1 MRLWG
6 RATSVNVQKALWAL
20 EELGLAYERIDA
32 GGAYGGT
39 DTPEYRSMNPNRLVP
54 TLQDGGLVLWE
65 SNAIVRYL
73 ADAYGRGRLRPD
85 DPKAAAIADQWMDWQ
100 QTTLAGC
107 MNPLF
112 WEMVR
117 KPPSQRSPERGKEL
131 LEQCCKQLGVLD
143 ALLADREWIA
153 GDAFSMGDIPAGS
166 MLWRWYTMDI
176 ERPDL
181 PHLARWYARLSA
193 RPAYKAAVMTSYEA
207 LRGKD

>member
-20 EELGLAYERIDA
+20 EELGLSYERIDA

-85 DPKAAAIADQWMDWQ
+85 DPKTAALAEQWMDWQ

-112 WEMVR
+112 WETVR
-117 KPPSQRSPERGKEL
+117 KPPSQRSAERAAEL
-131 LEQCCKQLGVLD
+131 LEQCRKQLGVLD
-143 ALLADREWIA
+143 ALLADREWLA

-181 PHLARWYARLSA
+181 PNLARWYARLSS
-193 RPAYKAAVMTSYEA
+193 RPAYRTAVMTSYEA

>member
-73 ADAYGRGRLRPD
+73 ADAYGRARLRPE
-85 DPKAAAIADQWMDWQ
+85 DPKTAAVADQWMDWQ
-100 QTTLAGC
+100 QTTLAGALT
-107 MNPLF
+107 PLF
-112 WEMVR
+112 WETVR
-117 KPPSQRSPERGKEL
+117 KPPSQRSPERIKDLLGQSGKL
-131 LEQCCKQLGVLD
+131 LGVLD
-143 ALLADREWIA
+143 ALLADREWLA
-153 GDAFSMGDIPAGS
+153 GDAFSMGDIPAGA
-166 MLWRWYTMDI
+166 MLWRWYTMEMD
-176 ERPDL
+176 RPVL
-181 PHLARWYARLSA
+181 PNVDRWYERLSS
-193 RPAYKAAVMTSYEA
+193 RPAYRKTVMTGYEA

>member
-85 DPKAAAIADQWMDWQ
+85 DPKTAAVADQWMDWQ

-112 WEMVR
+112 WETVR
-117 KPPSQRSPERGKEL
+117 KPPSQRSPERAKEL
-131 LEQCCKQLGVLD
+131 LEQCCRQLGVLD
-143 ALLADREWIA
+143 ALLAGQEWLA
-153 GDAFSMGDIPAGS
+153 GDAFSMGDIPAGA

-181 PHLARWYARLSA
+181 PNLARWYARLSA